1 MANRKIVA
9 LRALQLAYHPML
21 VQIIA
26 EDSFQLINQT
36 QLNCITDKE
45 LAVLFAQIALPVTP
59 HPTMTDQYWL
69 LAPCPA
75 FFFLQQ
81 HSSSTTLQ
89 VQIQLYPVDD
99 AESVIHTLSFIEPSL
114 YHGLQTKPLHNLSKR
129 HQLAKQHHQSVP
141 SKQKLALLAN
151 TSPSAVRH

>member
-1 MANRKIVA
+1 MANRKTIA
-9 LRALQLAYHPML
+9 LRTLQLTYHPML
-21 VQIIA
+21 AQIIT
-26 EDSFQLINQT
+26 EDSVQLINQA
-36 QLNCITDKE
+36 QLGCITDKE

-59 HPTMTDQYWL
+59 HPTMTDQYCL

-81 HSSSTTLQ
+81 HSLSTTLK
-89 VQIQLYPVDD
+89 VQIQIYPVDEV
-99 AESVIHTLSFIEPSL
+99 ESVIHTLSFIEPSL
-114 YHGLQTKPLHNLSKR
+114 YHGLQAKPLHNLSKR